1 MNYDFSDIDH
11 KLAAAHEWLVREY
24 KGVRT
29 GRATPAILDSVGVSA
44 YGSIVPLKQVAS
56 VSVEDARSLRIAPF
70 DPSLAKDIER
80 AISAANLGVGT
91 SSDGTGVRVTFPEL
105 TTERRQELVKVAK
118 HKLEEARAAV
128 RVARDEGKKEILEA
142 EKEGGMSEDERFRF
156 MEELQKKT
164 DDANTELE
172 RTFDSKE
179 KEMTN

>member
-1 MNYDFSDIDH
+1 MNYDFTDIDQRL
-11 KLAAAHEWLVREY
+11 KASHEWLVREY

-29 GRATPAILDSVGVSA
+29 GRATPAILDSIGVSA
-44 YGSIVPLKQVAS
+44 YGSMVPLKQVAG
-56 VSVEDARSLRIAPF
+56 VSVEDARSLRITPF
-70 DPSLAKDIER
+70 DPSLIKDIER

-91 SSDGTGVRVTFPEL
+91 SSDGSGVRITFPEL
-105 TTERRQELVKVAK
+105 TAERRQELVKVAK

-128 RVARDEGKKEILEA
+128 RVARDEGKKEILED

-164 DDANTELE
+164 DEANAELE
-172 RTFDSKE
+172 RAFESKE

>member
-1 MNYDFSDIDH
+1 MNYDFTDIDQ
-11 KLAAAHEWLVREY
+11 KLQAAHEWLVREY

-56 VSVEDARSLRIAPF
+56 VSVEDARSLRITPF

-128 RVARDEGKKEILEA
+128 RVARDEGKKEILES
-142 EKEGGMSEDERFRF
+142 EKEGGMSEDDKFRF

-164 DDANTELE
+164 DEANAELE